1 MNTAFLKT
9 RVSVLIL
16 FIWLVAGCGYYSFKG
31 SLPSHLK
38 TVAVPLFYS
47 QSQEPGIA
55 EEITN
60 EVINQFIEDNTLKIA
75 DESEADLVLTG
86 TVLAIPPARPAI
98 VKEGENVAEMR
109 LTVSVKV
116 KCEDVRMS
124 KVLFNKTFRN
134 EISLNS
140 DAGLEER
147 QLAIKEALQVIAE
160 DIVNA
165 TISGW

>member
-1 MNTAFLKT
+1 MNTAFLKP
-9 RVSVLIL
+9 RLVLL
-16 FIWLVAGCGYYSFKG
+16 TLLSGLVASCGYYSFKG

-60 EVINQFIEDNTLKIA
+60 EVINQFISDNTLKIA
-75 DESEADLVLTG
+75 DESEADLVLNG
-86 TVLAIPPARPAI
+86 TVLPIPVPRPAI
-98 VKEGENVAEMR
+98 VKEGESVAEMR
-109 LTVSVKV
+109 LSVSVKV

-140 DAGLEER
+140 DSGLEER
-147 QLAIKEALQVIAE
+147 QQAIKEALVIIAE